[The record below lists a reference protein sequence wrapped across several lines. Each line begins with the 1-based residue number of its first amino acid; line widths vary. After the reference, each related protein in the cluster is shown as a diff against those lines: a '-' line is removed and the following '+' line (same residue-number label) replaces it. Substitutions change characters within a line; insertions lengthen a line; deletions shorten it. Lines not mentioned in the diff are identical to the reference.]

1 MNIDWSRIHR
11 IHFVGIKGI
20 AMAALA
26 VWAKE
31 AGYRVSG
38 SDVGEEFPSDD
49 VLKAAKINILNGFE
63 PLHIRKTKPDFVI
76 FTGAHE
82 GQENVEV
89 KEAVA
94 RGIQVLPHGRA
105 LGEVMRGKRQISV
118 AGSHGKTTTT
128 AMIAAILKKAG
139 IDPSY
144 AAGCGEISG
153 LGLPGH
159 YGSGDWFVAEADE
172 YVTDP
177 HHDLTPRFLWQVPEI
192 YVVTNIDFDHPDVYG
207 SLEDVQEAFLKLQIQ
222 QKGLGVTIVNAD
234 DPASKELAK
243 SKTTDVVLYGF
254 SPLADIRITHVGFG
268 LERTFFTLS
277 DGGIDVGEFALKVPG
292 KHNAANAAAAA
303 ACCRAMGIS
312 WENIREGLL
321 LFGGTKRR
329 FEKVGETDGVCVY
342 DDYAHHPAEI
352 AATLAAARAWY
363 PNGRIIAVFQPHT
376 YSRTKSLFSDFA
388 KSFRDADVILITD
401 IYASA
406 REHETLEVSSQMLV
420 GEIAKHQPH
429 AVYTKNYDGTF
440 GYLTKTLHQHD
451 VIIFMGAGDI
461 YGWSRKF
468 LKEFSN
474 PANKPIRPI

>member
-1 MNIDWSRIHR
+1 LTERKIFIS
-11 IHFVGIKGI
+11 
-20 AMAALA
+20 A
-26 VWAKE
+26 VRGE
-31 AGYRVSG
+31 TDVSVIFDRV
-38 SDVGEEFPSDD
+38 
-49 VLKAAKINILNGFE
+49 
-63 PLHIRKTKPDFVI
+63 IRHPDFVI

-243 SKTTDVVLYGF
+243 SKKYYFWDLGIRNALTDQFL
-254 SPLADIRITHVGFG
+254 PLDTRTDIG
-268 LERTFFTLS
+268 
-277 DGGIDVGEFALKVPG
+277 AL
-292 KHNAANAAAAA
+292 
-303 ACCRAMGIS
+303 
-312 WENIREGLL
+312 WENFL
-321 LFGGTKRR
+321 
-329 FEKVGETDGVCVY
+329 
-342 DDYAHHPAEI
+342 
-352 AATLAAARAWY
+352 
-363 PNGRIIAVFQPHT
+363 
-376 YSRTKSLFSDFA
+376 
-388 KSFRDADVILITD
+388 VIERVKKNELI
-401 IYASA
+401 
-406 REHETLEVSSQMLV
+406 
-420 GEIAKHQPH
+420 
-429 AVYTKNYDGTF
+429 
-440 GYLTKTLHQHD
+440 
-451 VIIFMGAGDI
+451 
-461 YGWSRKF
+461 F
-468 LKEFSN
+468 L
-474 PANKPIRPI
+474 